1 MQFFHGQVWER
12 IVLDQNQSSRGAKS
26 MNKVQIISTNM
37 GIISKLIIIL
47 LCFYKSQQFKKPGGY
62 QNLEILL
69 DEFDIDNPYIVKS
82 HKMEEAQ
89 YAKIRKKCNQ
99 YN

>member
-1 MQFFHGQVWER
+1 
-12 IVLDQNQSSRGAKS
+12 
-26 MNKVQIISTNM
+26 M

-82 HKMEEAQ
+82 HKMEGAQ
-89 YAKIRKKCNQ
+89 YAKIRKKMQ
-99 YN
+99 SIQLKLHSPLKSEIEK

>member
-1 MQFFHGQVWER
+1 
-12 IVLDQNQSSRGAKS
+12 
-26 MNKVQIISTNM
+26 M
-37 GIISKLIIIL
+37 GIISKLTIIL

-89 YAKIRKKCNQ
+89 YAKIRKKMQSIQLKLHSPLKSEIEKWIPSFPEIKGDHILRQLSTN
-99 YN
+99 